1 MSATLLL
8 PATKH
13 DPSDASVTDRIGTSP
28 AGVWYVF
35 KLVEITWE
43 ANEKTHQFMRANVFG
58 QIPLLDSAGLVARY
72 QFPLVGVNTNIID
85 CVNG

>member
-28 AGVWYVF
+28 AGVCVRF
-35 KLVEITWE
+35 QIGGVEITWE
-43 ANEKTHQFMRANVFG
+43 VNE
-58 QIPLLDSAGLVARY
+58 
-72 QFPLVGVNTNIID
+72 NTD
-85 CVNG
+85 